1 MKNAATGP
9 AEFFEQSPGHL
20 GVRGP
25 LTFATAR
32 KARDDGLRLLAAV
45 GGTDVEFDCSGVTAS
60 DSAGLT
66 VLLDLLGNAKRQGKT
81 LRFTHVP
88 PQICAVAKIS
98 EVQELL

>member
-1 MKNAATGP
+1 MRNDATGP
-9 AEFFEQSPGHL
+9 VEIFEESPGRL
-20 GVRGP
+20 GARGP

-32 KARDDGLRLLAAV
+32 KARQEGLRLLAAV
-45 GGTDVEFDCSGVTAS
+45 GGKDVEFDCSGVTAS

-81 LRFTHVP
+81 LKFTHVP

-98 EVQELL
+98 EVQDLL